1 MRHHGPWQFSQIA
14 RGRVNGHSPR
24 AIYFPLVVLINALFF
39 AVVAPHAQAA
49 GQLTVSPSVVSFGNV
64 VVGQT
69 QTINIA
75 LTNSGTSALILSGH
89 TIRAAGFHTNG
100 ITYPMTLAAGVQIP
114 LSVTFSP
121 TKTGNWSG
129 TVQFL
134 TTGANGTVQI
144 TLEGAGVG
152 TPTSAPAGGDLTV
165 SPSVV
170 NFGNVVVGQTQTINI
185 ALTNSGTSAL
195 ILSGHTIRAAGFHT
209 SGITYPMTL
218 AAGVQIPLSVTFS
231 PTKTGNWSGTVQFL
245 TTGANGT
252 VQITLE
258 GAGVASAAT
267 GYLSAT
273 PLIAQ
278 FQNVAVGTH
287 NTQVIQLTNT
297 GSAPLS
303 VSNVTTTGS
312 GFSASGLTPPLSIAA
327 GATVQLTVGFLPQ
340 SVGSS
345 SGSVSLTSTASDSQM
360 TVVLSGSS
368 VGSSRMLTVSPAS
381 LAFGNVAVNGSA
393 IQQITLKNA
402 GNSNISISGGSS
414 NGTGLSATGLAAE
427 TLAPGQTAVVTAEF
441 TPKTTG
447 SITGGITI
455 LSNASNGASIS
466 VPVTGTGVVA
476 TRVVKLQWQP
486 SSSTGVVGYYV
497 YRSTVSGG
505 PYTKVVGTPIAG
517 TSYSDSNVTSG
528 TSYYYVVTAVAS
540 DGNESS
546 YSVQVAVSVP

>member
-1 MRHHGPWQFSQIA
+1 
-14 RGRVNGHSPR
+14 
-24 AIYFPLVVLINALFF
+24 
-39 AVVAPHAQAA
+39 
-49 GQLTVSPSVVSFGNV
+49 
-64 VVGQT
+64 
-69 QTINIA
+69 
-75 LTNSGTSALILSGH
+75 
-89 TIRAAGFHTNG
+89 
-100 ITYPMTLAAGVQIP
+100 
-114 LSVTFSP
+114 
-121 TKTGNWSG
+121 
-129 TVQFL
+129 
-134 TTGANGTVQI
+134 
-144 TLEGAGVG
+144 
-152 TPTSAPAGGDLTV
+152 
-165 SPSVV
+165 
-170 NFGNVVVGQTQTINI
+170 
-185 ALTNSGTSAL
+185 
-195 ILSGHTIRAAGFHT
+195 
-209 SGITYPMTL
+209 
-218 AAGVQIPLSVTFS
+218 
-231 PTKTGNWSGTVQFL
+231 
-245 TTGANGT
+245 
-252 VQITLE
+252 
-258 GAGVASAAT
+258 
-267 GYLSAT
+267 
-273 PLIAQ
+273 
-278 FQNVAVGTH
+278 
-287 NTQVIQLTNT
+287 
-297 GSAPLS
+297 
-303 VSNVTTTGS
+303 
-312 GFSASGLTPPLSIAA
+312 
-327 GATVQLTVGFLPQ
+327 
-340 SVGSS
+340 
-345 SGSVSLTSTASDSQM
+345 
-360 TVVLSGSS
+360 
-368 VGSSRMLTVSPAS
+368 MLTVSPAS

>member
-49 GQLTVSPSVVSFGNV
+49 GQLTVSPSVVS
-64 VVGQT
+64 
-69 QTINIA
+69 
-75 LTNSGTSALILSGH
+75 
-89 TIRAAGFHTNG
+89 
-100 ITYPMTLAAGVQIP
+100 
-114 LSVTFSP
+114 
-121 TKTGNWSG
+121 
-129 TVQFL
+129 
-134 TTGANGTVQI
+134 
-144 TLEGAGVG
+144 
-152 TPTSAPAGGDLTV
+152 
-165 SPSVV
+165 
-170 NFGNVVVGQTQTINI
+170 FGNVVVGQTQTINI